1 MEQNVLIAPVNL
13 VFQHERC
20 MVWERKQEIGD
31 FREINAP
38 GFHVFPTS
46 VLIWMALRSFSHISL
61 ICLVLVWITSI
72 LLWPSLSSL
81 DANSFKETTLECPRG
96 LISLTK
102 SLNFFSSTCRI
113 NGDTDLDVRI
123 SAYLYE
129 RNTEKESLF
138 LLCITQMLCTAICK
152 CKSLDKPKW
161 SGVRRR
167 HLLSWSS
174 NTLCHR
180 EKLTTSWQ
188 AEVAQIKS

>member
-1 MEQNVLIAPVNL
+1 MEMNLEKMEQNVLIAPVNL
-13 VFQHERC
+13 VFQHEQC
-20 MVWERKQEIGD
+20 MFWERKQEMGD

-38 GFHVFPTS
+38 VFNVFPTS

-113 NGDTDLDVRI
+113 NGDTFRYRFRYKNFCLPLGEKHWEGI
-123 SAYLYE
+123 TFSALY
-129 RNTEKESLF
+129 NTNAMHCNL
-138 LLCITQMLCTAICK
+138 Q
-152 CKSLDKPKW
+152 
-161 SGVRRR
+161 V
-167 HLLSWSS
+167 
-174 NTLCHR
+174 
-180 EKLTTSWQ
+180 
-188 AEVAQIKS
+188 QIAW